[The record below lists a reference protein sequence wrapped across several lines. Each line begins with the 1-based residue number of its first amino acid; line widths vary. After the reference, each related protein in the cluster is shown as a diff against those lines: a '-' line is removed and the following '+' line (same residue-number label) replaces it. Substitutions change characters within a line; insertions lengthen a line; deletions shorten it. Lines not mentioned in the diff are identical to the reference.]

1 MTKNLCYHSHS
12 FFCDGK
18 NSIDQMVQSAFD
30 KGMAAIGI
38 SSHAPLKIENPWS
51 LKLEETDNYYKE
63 IDQAKI
69 KYSNKIM
76 VFKSLEIDF
85 IPGLTYDFDFFRK
98 GGNLDYTIGSIHLVL
113 SPQTNKIWFIDGEK
127 KQCIDSLQD
136 AFNGNVR
143 MAIEQFYAQTRE
155 MILQQKPTIIGHLD
169 KVMMH
174 LTDQGIDTQS
184 DWYLDQIEQTL
195 NLIKLQGCIVE
206 VNTRGIYRK
215 KHPTTFPSPDILKQ
229 MLNREIPIVIST
241 DAHHVD
247 DLTAEYQSTRLNL
260 IQMGFRHQSYF
271 DGKTWTQIDL

>member
-271 DGKTWTQIDL
+271 DGRTWTQIDL

>member
-143 MAIEQFYAQTRE
+143 MAIEQFYAQNRE

-174 LTDQGIDTQS
+174 LADQGIDTQS

-271 DGKTWTQIDL
+271 DGRTWTQIDL

>member
-1 MTKNLCYHSHS
+1 
-12 FFCDGK
+12 
-18 NSIDQMVQSAFD
+18 MVQSAFD

-85 IPGLTYDFDFFRK
+85 IPNLTYDFDFFRN

-143 MAIEQFYAQTRE
+143 MAIEQFYAQNRE

-174 LTDQGIDTQS
+174 LADQGIDTQS

-271 DGKTWTQIDL
+271 DGRTWTQIDL

>member
-76 VFKSLEIDF
+76 VFKSLEIDY
-85 IPGLTYDFDFFRK
+85 IPNLTYDFDYFRN

-271 DGKTWTQIDL
+271 DGRTWTQIDL

>member
-1 MTKNLCYHSHS
+1 
-12 FFCDGK
+12 
-18 NSIDQMVQSAFD
+18 MVQSAFD

-76 VFKSLEIDF
+76 VFKSLEIDY

-143 MAIEQFYAQTRE
+143 MAIEQFYAQTRQ

-174 LTDQGIDTQS
+174 LADQGIDTQS

-195 NLIKLQGCIVE
+195 NLIQLQGCIVE

-271 DGKTWTQIDL
+271 DGRTWTQIDL